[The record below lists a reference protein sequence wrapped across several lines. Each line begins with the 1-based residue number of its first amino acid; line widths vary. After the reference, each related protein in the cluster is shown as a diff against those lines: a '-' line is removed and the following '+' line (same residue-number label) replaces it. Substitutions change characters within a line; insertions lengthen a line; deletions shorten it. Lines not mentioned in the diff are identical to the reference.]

1 MSKEPKSARAAPA
14 KAPRP
19 PREPEAEA
27 KADPAI
33 TLGQP
38 AAPVGP
44 PPKVAIARCDGAD
57 VIDLGAQREHRQLLE
72 ELFNVALGRDP
83 DSSRSL
89 IDQTSATPKVI
100 KVREAAQQM
109 EEQLGARGF
118 EIVRRF

>member
-1 MSKEPKSARAAPA
+1 MSKEPKSARAALA
-14 KAPRP
+14 KAPP
-19 PREPEAEA
+19 PQAEP
-27 KADPAI
+27 DPAI

-38 AAPVGP
+38 EAPVGP
-44 PPKVAIARCDGAD
+44 PPKVSIARCDGAD

-72 ELFNVALGRDP
+72 ELFNVALGRAP